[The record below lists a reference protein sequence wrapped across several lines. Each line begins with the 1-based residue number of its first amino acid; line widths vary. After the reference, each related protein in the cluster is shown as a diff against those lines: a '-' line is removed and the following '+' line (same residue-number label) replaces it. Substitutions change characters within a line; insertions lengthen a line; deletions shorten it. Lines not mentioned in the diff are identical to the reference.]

1 MVSIDIDIS
10 LLIQIANFIFL
21 IIAMNIFLYRPLRD
35 IIRQRREKY
44 EGYETEIDRL
54 IGDADSRVQEIESRL
69 SEARRDGFLK
79 KDEIKTQG
87 LEKEKEIMTQ
97 ISRKNEARLEQVKA
111 QISAEIASAR
121 ETLQVELNIFSREL
135 AQKVLGRS
143 LA

>member
-21 IIAMNIFLYRPLRD
+21 IIALNILLYRPLRD
-35 IIRQRREKY
+35 IIRQRREKC
-44 EGYETEIDRL
+44 EGYETEINRL
-54 IGDADSRVQEIESRL
+54 IGDADNRVQEIESRL

-87 LEKEKEIMTQ
+87 LETEKEIMTQ
-97 ISRKNEARLEQVKA
+97 ASRKNEARLEQVKA
-111 QISAEIASAR
+111 KISAEIASAR
-121 ETLQVELNIFSREL
+121 ETLQLELNIFSREL

-143 LA
+143 LS

>member
-21 IIAMNIFLYRPLRD
+21 IIVMNFFLYRPLRD
-35 IIRQRREKY
+35 IIKQRREKY
-44 EGYETEIDRL
+44 AGYEAEINRL
-54 IGDADSRVQEIESRL
+54 MGDADNRVQEIESRL

-79 KDEIKTQG
+79 KDEIKVQG

-97 ISRKNEARLEQVKA
+97 VSQENEARLEQIKA
-111 QISAEIASAR
+111 QISAEISSAR
-121 ETLQVELNIFSREL
+121 ETLQVDLNVFSREL

-143 LA
+143 LS